1 MENNI
6 IKKNQLELLPK
17 NEIATIV
24 EFNTL
29 PMAKDKKE
37 LLPAIIRKDALALIE
52 IKKEFYN
59 VRKQRSIYGLAW
71 FIKKVVVLLTAKLI
85 RFMFL
90 STSRLASFAVFS
102 VIVILSTTII
112 TKNVVNSMNGIT
124 INHAEEQAG
133 FSIYTVK
140 DDEEAKARAEY
151 ENHETE
157 VNQNTEV
164 IYDTEDTNQE

>member
-59 VRKQRSIYGLAW
+59 VRKQRSKYGLAW
-71 FIKKVVVLLTAKLI
+71 FLKSMAILTAKLI

-124 INHAEEQAG
+124 INHADEQAG

-151 ENHETE
+151 ESHETE
-157 VNQNTEV
+157 VTQNNDV
-164 IYDTEDTNQE
+164 IYNTEDTNQE